1 MVTWKQKE
9 VIEALGRFNENRH
22 VIDDMGVSKAAVR
35 SRLTRAYQ
43 QFMEDLELF
52 NEYYPI
58 FERRIKHDL
67 NEKGQ
72 PKAYSLSRSIAR
84 KIRKSS

>member
-1 MVTWKQKE
+1 MTWKQKE

-22 VIDDMGVSKAAVR
+22 VIDDRLGVSKAAVR

-72 PKAYSLSRSIAR
+72 PNAYSLARSIAR